1 MPADQAAG
9 LRRRSARQPLRCI
22 QCFVDS
28 AQSTSRLALALHQ
41 RGWIS
46 LLVDARGRLLAD
58 SPARSLF
65 GWRQQL
71 ERGQVHTLPL
81 PHGDGWHAPG
91 VRADEPAMAGIAQSY
106 DAVVF
111 DAGLKAD
118 DDLALM
124 PGAAHAVVIEV
135 NTTHESMLR
144 AYTLLKTLS
153 RADAVYSI
161 GLLGAAAA
169 CDRVCAACSHFL
181 DPRFAQAIYSADHED
196 GVFAALAVRMA
207 SEEAGLAAL

>member
-22 QCFVDS
+22 QCFFDS

-41 RGWIS
+41 RGWTA

-58 SPARSLF
+58 APARSLF

-71 ERGQVHTLPL
+71 ERGQLHTLPL
-81 PHGDGWHAPG
+81 SHGDGWHAPG
-91 VRADEPAMAGIAQSY
+91 ARADDPALAGIAQGY

-111 DAGLKAD
+111 DAGRD
-118 DDLALM
+118 GLALM
-124 PGAAHAVVIEV
+124 PGAVHAVVIEV
-135 NTTHESMLR
+135 NAAHESMLR
-144 AYTLLKTLS
+144 AYALLKTLS
-153 RADAVYSI
+153 RADGVGSI

-181 DPRFAQAIYSADHED
+181 DRRFAQAIYSAAHED
-196 GVFAALAVRMA
+196 GLFAALAVRMA
-207 SEEAGLAAL
+207 CEEASLAAR

>member
-22 QCFVDS
+22 QCFFDS

-41 RGWIS
+41 RGWTA

-58 SPARSLF
+58 APARSLF

-71 ERGQVHTLPL
+71 ERGQLHTLPL
-81 PHGDGWHAPG
+81 PHGGGWHAPG
-91 VRADEPAMAGIAQSY
+91 ARADDPALVGIAQGY

-111 DAGLKAD
+111 DAGPTRD
-118 DDLALM
+118 GLALM

-135 NTTHESMLR
+135 NAAHESMLR
-144 AYTLLKTLS
+144 AYALLKTLS
-153 RADAVYSI
+153 RADGVRSI

-169 CDRVCAACSHFL
+169 CDRVCAVCGHFL
-181 DPRFAQAIYSADHED
+181 DRRFAHAIYSAAHED

-207 SEEAGLAAL
+207 NEEASPTAR

>member
-22 QCFVDS
+22 QCFFDS
-28 AQSTSRLALALHQ
+28 AQSTSRLTLALHQ
-41 RGWIS
+41 RGWTA

-58 SPARSLF
+58 APARSLF

-71 ERGQVHTLPL
+71 ERGQLHTLPL

-91 VRADEPAMAGIAQSY
+91 ARADDPALAGIAQGY

-111 DAGLKAD
+111 DAGRD
-118 DDLALM
+118 GLALM
-124 PGAAHAVVIEV
+124 PGAVHAVVIEV
-135 NTTHESMLR
+135 NAAHESMLQ
-144 AYTLLKTLS
+144 AYALLKTLS
-153 RADAVYSI
+153 RADGVGSI

-181 DPRFAQAIYSADHED
+181 DRRFAQAIYSAAHED
-196 GVFAALAVRMA
+196 GLFAALAVRMA
-207 SEEAGLAAL
+207 CEEASLAAR